1 MCFLLVGWYLRKNEK
16 QKYIIMKRFLLY
28 LSALF
33 LSVSFA
39 NAQTSFEIT
48 PSNGDIAAGAKS
60 CEWNYAVD
68 NNPAGLKI
76 VAIDASGQKVNAISA
91 TSGTSSKLKFSVFG
105 VLEGTETY
113 SRESTTFT
121 VSVNENYLITGYR
134 MAYIVS
140 SASRITVSDE
150 FGYSATPSRTEQTM
164 SKDNISAQSIRFN
177 LSAASFANS
186 YAVQVNSFTIY
197 VQKVGGEAPVEYTVS
212 AIAGVGGTVTVN
224 GGTDAVTTTGE
235 VALVA
240 VPDYGYKFKNWTVG
254 TEEVATTAEY
264 TATVSSDTEFV
275 ANFEKL
281 TDTNEWYASIAKPT
295 FGKAGNTT
303 FVKAA
308 TLAGDVNAEVAGI
321 QAVAGQACVT
331 NVIEVAAGAEFDL
344 NITYQLNWGDL
355 AIYQIDNDGAT
366 KEYGYYY
373 GSWEPNGSTAKVAQN
388 IANDDISITEVV
400 DGACTA
406 TFPITINENHN
417 PGDVIVVRAITGV
430 KNDAKNSAF
439 EQGISEGG
447 YVDFLFVV
455 AEENSAE
462 TWSSFYAAFPVA
474 IPEGVEAY
482 IVTAANA
489 GYVTLTQIYNAVP
502 ANTGVILK
510 GGSIEATYDN
520 YYSGAV
526 AEVTGNLLQGTMA
539 NTYIS
544 EEAYVLG
551 KVDGEYGFYKAAM
564 NQQDDTAWL
573 ANAGKAYLPVSALPA
588 SAQGAASFSFRFG
601 EGTTAIENVEVENE
615 VKTIYDLTGRRIE
628 AITAPGIYIINGKK
642 VLVK

>member
-1 MCFLLVGWYLRKNEK
+1 MKKLLLC
-16 QKYIIMKRFLLY
+16 

-39 NAQTSFEIT
+39 TAQTSFEIS
-48 PSNGDIAAGAKS
+48 PSNGDIAAGAKG
-60 CEWNYAVD
+60 CEWNYTAD
-68 NNPAGLKI
+68 GNPAGLKI

-91 TSGTSSKLKFSVFG
+91 TSGASSKLKFSVFG
-105 VLEGTETY
+105 VLNGTETY

-121 VSVNENYLITGYR
+121 VSVNENYVITGYH
-134 MAYIVS
+134 MAYLVS

-177 LSAASFANS
+177 LSAAAFANS

-197 VQKVGGEAPVEYTVS
+197 VQKVGGEEYTVS
-212 AIAGVGGTVTVN
+212 AAASVGGTVTVN

-264 TATVSSDTEFV
+264 TATVSSNTEFV
-275 ANFEKL
+275 AVFEKL
-281 TDTNEWYASIAKPT
+281 TDTNDWYASIAKPT

-308 TLAGDVNAEVAGI
+308 TLAGDVNVEVAGI
-321 QAVAGQACVT
+321 QAEAGQACVT
-331 NVIEVAAGAEFDL
+331 NVIEVAAGAEFNL

-373 GSWEPNGSTAKVAQN
+373 GSWEPNGSTAKVAQYL
-388 IANDDISITEVV
+388 ANDGISVTEVV
-400 DGACTA
+400 DDACTA

-430 KNDAKNSAF
+430 INNATNSAY

-455 AEENSAE
+455 TEEVAPKSYTLAVGE
-462 TWSSFYAAFPVA
+462 SEYATLFLDFNAA
-474 IPEGVEAY
+474 IPTNVKAY
-482 IVTAANA
+482 TVTAVND
-489 GYVTLTQIYNAVP
+489 GYVTLTQV
-502 ANTGVILK
+502 TGVLPAETGIIVNASV
-510 GGSIEATYDN
+510 GDYAFAYSADEATD
-520 YYSGAV
+520 V
-526 AEVTGNLLQGTMA
+526 AGNLLEGSVKDK
-539 NTYIS
+539 NV
-544 EEAYVLG
+544 EGEAYVLG
-551 KVDGEYGFYKAAM
+551 VVDGEVGLYKA
-564 NQQDDTAWL
+564 L
-573 ANAGKAYLPVSALPA
+573 ASGTSWKNNANRAYLPA
-588 SAQGAASFSFRFG
+588 SAVSASAALSAGFRFNFG
-601 EGTTAIENVEVENE
+601 GTTAIEEVETE
-615 VKTIYDLTGRRIE
+615 AAETVIYDLTGRRVNE
-628 AITAPGIYIINGKK
+628 ITKAGVYVVNGRK

>member
-1 MCFLLVGWYLRKNEK
+1 MKKFLL
-16 QKYIIMKRFLLY
+16 F

-33 LSVSFA
+33 VGVSFA
-39 NAQTSFEIT
+39 TAQTSFEIT
-48 PSNGDIAAGAKS
+48 PSNGDVAAGAKS

-76 VAIDASGQKVNAISA
+76 VAIDASGKRVNAISA
-91 TSGTSSKLKFSVFG
+91 TSGASSKLKFSVFG

-121 VSVNENYLITGYR
+121 VSVNENYLITGYS
-134 MAYIVS
+134 MVYTVS

-150 FGYSATPSRTEQTM
+150 FGYSATPSSRTEPQTM

-177 LSAASFANS
+177 LSAASFVNS

-212 AIAGVGGTVTVN
+212 ATANPAEGGVATVN
-224 GGTDAVTTTGE
+224 GVAEATTTGSVE
-235 VALVA
+235 LEA
-240 VPDYGYKFKNWTVG
+240 VPAYGYKFVRW
-254 TEEVATTAEY
+254 EVEGNEVSTTAQY
-264 TATVSSDTEFV
+264 TTAVNSDTEFV

-281 TDTNEWYASIAKPT
+281 TDTNDWYASIAKPT

-308 TLAGDVNAEVAGI
+308 TLAGDVNVEATGI
-321 QAVAGQACVT
+321 QTVAGQACVT

-344 NITYQLNWGDL
+344 DITYQLNWGDL

-388 IANDDISITEVV
+388 IANEGISITEVV

-406 TFPITINENHN
+406 TFPIAINENHN

-430 KNDAKNSAF
+430 INDAKNSAY
-439 EQGISEGG
+439 ELNISEGG

-455 AEENSAE
+455 TEPVEEV
-462 TWSSFYAAFPVA
+462 WSSFYAAFPVA

-482 IVTAANA
+482 MVTAAN
-489 GYVTLTQIYNAVP
+489 GSYVTLTQIYNAVP

-520 YYSGAV
+520 YYSGEV
-526 AEVTGNLLQGTMA
+526 TEVTGNLLQGTIS
-539 NTYIS
+539 NTYFD

-551 KVDGEYGFYKAAM
+551 KVDGVVGLYKALM
-564 NQQDDTAWL
+564 TDGKWL
-573 ANAGKAYLPVSALPA
+573 NNANKAYLPVSALTQA
-588 SAQGAASFSFRFG
+588 AQGAASFSFRFG
-601 EGTTAIENVEVENE
+601 EGTTGISE
-615 VKTIYDLTGRRIE
+615 VKSENGNVKAIYDLTGRKVE
-628 AITAPGIYIINGKK
+628 AITAPGIYIVNG
-642 VLVK
+642 VKRVVR

>member
-1 MCFLLVGWYLRKNEK
+1 MKKFLL
-16 QKYIIMKRFLLY
+16 F

-33 LSVSFA
+33 VGVSFA
-39 NAQTSFEIT
+39 TAQTSFEIT
-48 PSNGDIAAGAKS
+48 PSNGDVAAGAKS

-76 VAIDASGQKVNAISA
+76 VAIDASGKRVNTISA
-91 TSGTSSKLKFSVFG
+91 TSGASSKLKFSVFG

-121 VSVNENYLITGYR
+121 VSVNENYLITGYS
-134 MAYIVS
+134 MVYTVS

-150 FGYSATPSRTEQTM
+150 FGYSATPSSRTEPQTM

-177 LSAASFANS
+177 LSAASFVNS

-212 AIAGVGGTVTVN
+212 ATANPAEGGVATVN
-224 GGTDAVTTTGE
+224 GVAEATTTGSVE
-235 VALVA
+235 LEA
-240 VPDYGYKFKNWTVG
+240 VPAYGYKFVRW
-254 TEEVATTAEY
+254 EVEGNEVSTTAQY
-264 TATVSSDTEFV
+264 TTAVNSDTEFV

-281 TDTNEWYASIAKPT
+281 TDTNDWYASIAKPT

-308 TLAGDVNAEVAGI
+308 TLAGDVNVEATGI
-321 QAVAGQACVT
+321 QTVAGQACVT

-344 NITYQLNWGDL
+344 DITYQLNWGDL

-388 IANDDISITEVV
+388 IANEGISITEVV

-430 KNDAKNSAF
+430 KNNATNSAY

-455 AEENSAE
+455 TEETAEESYTLTVGE
-462 TWSSFYAAFPVA
+462 TEWATLFLGFNAA
-474 IPEGVEAY
+474 IPSNVKAY
-482 IVTAANA
+482 TVTAVND
-489 GYVTLTQIYNAVP
+489 GYVTLTQVTGVLP
-502 ANTGVILK
+502 AETGVIVNATK
-510 GGSIEATYDN
+510 GN
-520 YYSGAV
+520 YEFNYSAENV
-526 AEVTGNLLQGTMA
+526 ADVAGNLLRGSVA
-539 NTYIS
+539 DENI
-544 EEAYVLG
+544 EGEAYVLG
-551 KVDGEYGFYKAAM
+551 VVDGAVGLYKAEAAGTSWK
-564 NQQDDTAWL
+564 NN
-573 ANAGKAYLPVSALPA
+573 ANKAYLPA
-588 SAQGAASFSFRFG
+588 SVASGAASYSFRFG
-601 EGTTAIENVEVENE
+601 EGTTGIDEMTEQRAESKE
-615 VKTIYDLTGRRIE
+615 IYDLTGRRVE
-628 AITAPGIYIINGKK
+628 KVTAPGIYIVGGKK

>member
-1 MCFLLVGWYLRKNEK
+1 
-16 QKYIIMKRFLLY
+16 MKRFLLY

-48 PSNGDIAAGAKS
+48 PSNGDVAAGAKS

-76 VAIDASGQKVNAISA
+76 VAIDASGKRVNAISA
-91 TSGTSSKLKFSVFG
+91 TSGASSKLKFSVFG

-121 VSVNENYLITGYR
+121 VSVNENYLITGYS
-134 MAYIVS
+134 MVYTVS

-150 FGYSATPSRTEQTM
+150 FGYSATPSSRTEPQTM

-177 LSAASFANS
+177 LSAASFVNS

-212 AIAGVGGTVTVN
+212 ATANPAEGGVATVN
-224 GGTDAVTTTGE
+224 GVAEATTTGSVE
-235 VALVA
+235 LEA
-240 VPDYGYKFKNWTVG
+240 VPAYGYKFVRW
-254 TEEVATTAEY
+254 EVEGNEVSTTAQY
-264 TATVSSDTEFV
+264 TTAVNSDTEFV

-281 TDTNEWYASIAKPT
+281 TDTNDWYASIAKPT

-308 TLAGDVNAEVAGI
+308 TLAGDVNVEATGI
-321 QAVAGQACVT
+321 QTVAGQACVT

-344 NITYQLNWGDL
+344 DITYQLNWGDL

-388 IANDDISITEVV
+388 IANEGISITEVV

-406 TFPITINENHN
+406 TFPIAINENHN

-430 KNDAKNSAF
+430 INDAKNSAY
-439 EQGISEGG
+439 ELNISEGG

-455 AEENSAE
+455 TEPVEEV
-462 TWSSFYAAFPVA
+462 WSSFYAAFPVA

-482 IVTAANA
+482 MVTAAN
-489 GYVTLTQIYNAVP
+489 GSYVTLTQIYNAVP

-520 YYSGAV
+520 YYSGEV
-526 AEVTGNLLQGTMA
+526 TEVTGNLLQGTIS
-539 NTYIS
+539 NTYFD

-551 KVDGEYGFYKAAM
+551 KVDGVVGLYKALM
-564 NQQDDTAWL
+564 TDGKWL
-573 ANAGKAYLPVSALPA
+573 NNANKAYLPVSALTQA
-588 SAQGAASFSFRFG
+588 AQGAASFSFRFG
-601 EGTTAIENVEVENE
+601 EGTTGISE
-615 VKTIYDLTGRRIE
+615 VKSENGNVKAIYDLTGRKVE
-628 AITAPGIYIINGKK
+628 AITAPGIYIVNG
-642 VLVK
+642 VKRVVR

>member
-1 MCFLLVGWYLRKNEK
+1 
-16 QKYIIMKRFLLY
+16 MKKFLLY

-39 NAQTSFEIT
+39 NAQTYEIS
-48 PSNGDIAAGAKS
+48 PSNGDVAAGAKS

-68 NNPAGLKI
+68 GNPAGLKI
-76 VAIDASGQKVNAISA
+76 VAIDASGKRVNAISA

-105 VLEGTETY
+105 VLDGTETY

-121 VSVNENYLITGYR
+121 VSVNENYSITGYSL
-134 MAYIVS
+134 AYIVS

-212 AIAGVGGTVTVN
+212 AIANPAEGGVATVN
-224 GGTDAVTTTGE
+224 GAAEATTTGSVE
-235 VALVA
+235 LEA
-240 VPDYGYKFKNWTVG
+240 VPAYGYKFVRWAVDG
-254 TEEVATTAEY
+254 DEVSTAAQYTTA
-264 TATVSSDTEFV
+264 VNSDVQYV
-275 ANFEKL
+275 AVFEKL
-281 TDTNEWYASIAKPT
+281 TDTNDWYAAIEKPT

-308 TLAGDVNAEVAGI
+308 TLAGDVNVEATGI

-344 NITYQLNWGDL
+344 NITYKLNWGDL

-366 KEYGYYY
+366 KEYGYYF

-388 IANDDISITEVV
+388 IAEDGISVTEVV
-400 DGACTA
+400 NGTCTA
-406 TFPITINENHN
+406 TFPISINENHN
-417 PGDVIVVRAITGV
+417 PGDIVVVRAITGV
-430 KNDAKNSAF
+430 KSETNNSAF
-439 EQGISEGG
+439 EQNISEGG

-455 AEENSAE
+455 TEPVAES
-462 TWSSFYAAFPVA
+462 WSSFYAAMDTQ
-474 IPEGVEAY
+474 IPAGVEAY
-482 IVTAANA
+482 IVTTANKE
-489 GYVTLTQIYNAVP
+489 YVTLTQIFGTIP
-502 ANTGVILK
+502 AMTGVIFK
-510 GGSIEATYDN
+510 SNPKSNTGSEELAN
-520 YYSGAV
+520 V
-526 AEVTGNLLQGTMA
+526 EGNLLEGVLM
-539 NTYIS
+539 NTNKT

-551 KVDGEYGFYKAAM
+551 CVDGEYGFYKADM
-564 NQQDDTAWL
+564 NQLDGTAWL

-601 EGTTAIENVEVENE
+601 EGTTGISEVKGENGE

-628 AITAPGIYIINGKK
+628 AITAPGVYIVGGKK

>member
-1 MCFLLVGWYLRKNEK
+1 
-16 QKYIIMKRFLLY
+16 MKRFLLY

-39 NAQTSFEIT
+39 NAQETYVISTSTGTLTGGTNPSYEWVSNQVDLTLRATNDGGDAKNISYI
-48 PSNGDIAAGAKS
+48 SNGTKLSLNAYNSKGACYTTTYTISVPQDGNYKIAGYNIDATAYKTVIVNGVEYTNGSKVAV
-60 CEWNYAVD
+60 AVD
-68 NNPAGLKI
+68 NVNGYTVSFVVERKRDDRNSTAAA
-76 VAIDASGQKVNAISA
+76 AID
-91 TSGTSSKLKFSVFG
+91 
-105 VLEGTETY
+105 
-113 SRESTTFT
+113 
-121 VSVNENYLITGYR
+121 
-134 MAYIVS
+134 
-140 SASRITVSDE
+140 
-150 FGYSATPSRTEQTM
+150 
-164 SKDNISAQSIRFN
+164 
-177 LSAASFANS
+177 
-186 YAVQVNSFTIY
+186 VNSFT
-197 VQKVGGEAPVEYTVS
+197 VTLQEASEGEGGEEPGDDS
-212 AIAGVGGTVTVN
+212 AIM
-224 GGTDAVTTTGE
+224 E
-235 VALVA
+235 Q
-240 VPDYGYKFKNWTVG
+240 
-254 TEEVATTAEY
+254 
-264 TATVSSDTEFV
+264 
-275 ANFEKL
+275 
-281 TDTNEWYASIAKPT
+281 YAAIEKPT

-308 TLAGDVNAEVAGI
+308 TLAGDVNIEVAGI

-331 NVIEVAAGAEFDL
+331 NAIEVAAGAEFDL

-355 AIYQIDNDGAT
+355 AIYQIENGEAT

-388 IANDDISITEVV
+388 IANEGISITEV
-400 DGACTA
+400 DNGACTA

-430 KNDAKNSAF
+430 KNDATNSAY
-439 EQGISEGG
+439 EQGIKEGG

-510 GGSIEATYDN
+510 GGRIEASTGN
-520 YYSGAV
+520 YYSGDV
-526 AEVTGNLLQGTMA
+526 TEVTGNLLKGTMS
-539 NTYIS
+539 NTYID

-551 KVDGEYGFYKAAM
+551 CIDGEYGLYKALM
-564 NQQDDTAWL
+564 TDGKWL
-573 ANAGKAYLPVSALPA
+573 NNANKAYLPA
-588 SAQGAASFSFRFG
+588 SVASGAASYSFRFG
-601 EGTTAIENVEVENE
+601 EGTTGIDE
-615 VKTIYDLTGRRIE
+615 VKGENGNVKAIFDLTGRRIE
-628 AITAPGIYIINGKK
+628 AITAPGIYIVNGKK